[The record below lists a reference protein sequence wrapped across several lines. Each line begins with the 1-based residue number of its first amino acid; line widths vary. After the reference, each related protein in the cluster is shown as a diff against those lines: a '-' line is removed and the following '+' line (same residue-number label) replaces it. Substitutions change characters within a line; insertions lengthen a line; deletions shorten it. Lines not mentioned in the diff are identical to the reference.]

1 MSYRF
6 VLCYNDIVFYIAI
19 QHEQFGDVFH
29 VEKIQYRF
37 LKHQHQAAH
46 DKKQHDEDGAA
57 RAANR
62 PRRILEKFKNDNH
75 YWYVVVG
82 KDWPPGSTT
91 LADFSDL
98 LCCDLVINEMK
109 VRMGLPG
116 VSQHCDRLSKQFAR
130 RNLRK
135 GFIYVNKIFR
145 NRYLFCVVQ
154 VLR

>member
-1 MSYRF
+1 
-6 VLCYNDIVFYIAI
+6 
-19 QHEQFGDVFH
+19 
-29 VEKIQYRF
+29 
-37 LKHQHQAAH
+37 
-46 DKKQHDEDGAA
+46 
-57 RAANR
+57 
-62 PRRILEKFKNDNH
+62 
-75 YWYVVVG
+75 VVVWENG
-82 KDWPPGSTT
+82 SPGSTT

-98 LCCDLVINEMK
+98 LCCKRAINEMK

-116 VSQHCDRLSKQFAR
+116 VSQHCDRLSKQFSR